1 MIIERLRGNRIFIT
15 GSTGFVG
22 TALVERLLRCVPD
35 VTLVLLVRDGRRS
48 SAQRRV
54 DREILRND
62 CFDRLREEL
71 GTEGFAALSD
81 RIEVVAGDV
90 GTDGL
95 GLDEVGRA
103 ALASCDVVIHS
114 AATVAFDSPL
124 DRAVEVNL
132 LGPVRIAELL
142 AELGVAPHLVCVST
156 CYVAGN
162 RRGDAREEPVD
173 QSAFVAG
180 IDWRAEVAAARR
192 SKGDTDAESRAPE
205 RLAEFGRRAR
215 NEFGAAGGPL
225 LAERTEA
232 IRKDWVHDRMVEI
245 GRARAASV
253 GWPDAYTFTKAL
265 GEMATAQTLRAQG
278 DTAPRLSVVRPSIIE
293 SALLEPR
300 PGWIRGFRMAEP
312 IILSYARGLLK
323 EFPGVPEGVVDV
335 IPVDIVVAAI
345 VATAGRPP
353 DDEPPAP
360 GTPHI
365 VQVASGSR
373 NPLKYQRLVD
383 RVREWFT
390 EHPLYDT
397 HGQPIVVP
405 DWSFPGRGR
414 VEGQLNRATAV
425 LRTAE
430 KVIINLPVRGK
441 AAQWG
446 ATIEERRAQ
455 TERAQSY
462 VELYGA
468 YTECEAV
475 YGVDHLLEL
484 WDSMDADERDA
495 FALDPDAIDWDH
507 YITRIHLP
515 SVVAHGRARSSPSR
529 SSAGGTRTDRL
540 RARVLAPERQ
550 LVAFDLENTLIAS
563 NVVTS
568 YSWMATRHLSPTD
581 RLRFAAR
588 TLTEGPSL
596 LAQDRRDRSDFLR
609 AFYRRY
615 DGAPLD
621 QIELDAREHFNQ
633 MLLERSF
640 PAAIRRVR
648 EHRALGH
655 RTVLITGALSV
666 LVEPLEPLFDDIIS
680 AAVGTEIDERG
691 RVVLNGQLDEIPPTV
706 EAARHAARRLL
717 RARRSRP
724 RRERRLRGLV
734 VGPAHARGGR
744 VPGRGEPRAPP
755 RVHRPQARLARR
767 GLPACARLPSS
778 ARADGSSTRPEHSW
792 RCPVKA
798 LSIDTDYAR
807 FGAARLLGSARA
819 GAAAK
824 LGPLTYGELDA
835 PELPGSDW
843 VTLRPRMSGICG
855 SDLSTVS
862 GRSSRWFEQIVS
874 FPFVP
879 GHEVVADDPDGRRV
893 VLEPVLGCATRGIEP
908 PCAACADGRL
918 GNCEHLTHGCL
929 EPGLQSGFCCDTGG
943 GWSDQMVAHP
953 SQLHEVP
960 DELDDRAAVV
970 VEPTACAVHAA
981 LSASVG
987 SDDTVAVIGAGT
999 LGLTTIAALSR
1010 WSPAGRLVVA
1020 AKHPHQRRLAAE
1032 LGTVDR
1038 RRPDRLRARGAAA
1051 DRAPGRGHLVRRRR
1065 HEPTRPAHR
1074 WRRRDHR
1081 LRRLL
1086 GQHRRGDG
1094 DDPPRRTGGARR
1106 HAGTPA
1112 PRSDRAV
1119 AARAVAAGRLRLRH
1133 RDRRRRTRAHLRP
1146 GLRAGRRARP
1156 RPARLGLV
1164 PAGAL
1169 RRRDRTCQRG
1179 GPPRRHEGRVRPA

>member
-1 MIIERLRGNRIFIT
+1 MILDRLRGNRIFVT

-35 VTLVLLVRDGRRS
+35 VSLVLLVRDGRRS

-54 DREILRND
+54 EREILRND

-71 GTEGFAALSD
+71 GTDGFAELSE
-81 RIEVVAGDV
+81 RIEVVSGDV

-95 GLDEVGRA
+95 GLDAAGRA

-142 AELGVAPHLVCVST
+142 DELDVAPHLVCVST

-173 QSAFVAG
+173 SSSFVAG
-180 IDWRAEVAAARR
+180 IDWRAEVTAARR

-205 RLAEFGRRAR
+205 RLEEFARRAR

-232 IRKDWVHDRMVEI
+232 IRKDWVHERMVEI

-253 GWPDAYTFTKAL
+253 GWPDAYAFTKAL
-265 GEMATAQTLRAQG
+265 GEMATAQTVRARG
-278 DTAPRLSVVRPSIIE
+278 AGAPRLSVVRPSIIE

-353 DDEPPAP
+353 GADAPEP

-390 EHPLYDT
+390 DHPLYDT

-414 VEGQLNRATAV
+414 VEGQLHRAATV

-430 KVIINLPVRGK
+430 KVIVNLPVRGK

-455 TERAQSY
+455 IERASSY

-475 YGVDHLLEL
+475 YGIDHLLDL
-484 WDSMDADERDA
+484 WDDMDPDERA
-495 FALDPDAIDWDH
+495 ALALDPAAIDWDR
-507 YITRIHLP
+507 YITEIHLP

-529 SSAGGTRTDRL
+529 SSAGGSRTDRL
-540 RARVLAPERQ
+540 RARVLSPDRQ

-568 YSWMATRHLSPTD
+568 YSWMATRRLSPAD
-581 RLRFAAR
+581 RIRFAAR
-588 TLTEGPSL
+588 TLAEGPSL

-621 QIELDAREHFNQ
+621 QLEHDAQEHFNQ

-666 LVEPLEPLFDDIIS
+666 LVEPLAPLFDDIIS
-680 AAVGTEIDERG
+680 ARVGTELDDDG
-691 RVVLNGQLDEIPPTV
+691 RLVLNGQLDEIPPTV
-706 EAARHAARRLL
+706 EARATLLADYCEREGLDLDESVAYADSSSDLPLLEAVGFPVAVNPEPRLASIARKRGWLVEDFRPAPGFRHRLVPMARRQG
-717 RARRSRP
+717 P
-724 RRERRLRGLV
+724 GVRG
-734 VGPAHARGGR
+734 
-744 VPGRGEPRAPP
+744 
-755 RVHRPQARLARR
+755 
-767 GLPACARLPSS
+767 
-778 ARADGSSTRPEHSW
+778 
-792 RCPVKA
+792 
-798 LSIDTDYAR
+798 
-807 FGAARLLGSARA
+807 
-819 GAAAK
+819 
-824 LGPLTYGELDA
+824 
-835 PELPGSDW
+835 
-843 VTLRPRMSGICG
+843 
-855 SDLSTVS
+855 S
-862 GRSSRWFEQIVS
+862 GR
-874 FPFVP
+874 
-879 GHEVVADDPDGRRV
+879 
-893 VLEPVLGCATRGIEP
+893 
-908 PCAACADGRL
+908 
-918 GNCEHLTHGCL
+918 
-929 EPGLQSGFCCDTGG
+929 
-943 GWSDQMVAHP
+943 
-953 SQLHEVP
+953 
-960 DELDDRAAVV
+960 
-970 VEPTACAVHAA
+970 
-981 LSASVG
+981 
-987 SDDTVAVIGAGT
+987 
-999 LGLTTIAALSR
+999 
-1010 WSPAGRLVVA
+1010 
-1020 AKHPHQRRLAAE
+1020 
-1032 LGTVDR
+1032 
-1038 RRPDRLRARGAAA
+1038 
-1051 DRAPGRGHLVRRRR
+1051 
-1065 HEPTRPAHR
+1065 
-1074 WRRRDHR
+1074 
-1081 LRRLL
+1081 
-1086 GQHRRGDG
+1086 
-1094 DDPPRRTGGARR
+1094 
-1106 HAGTPA
+1106 
-1112 PRSDRAV
+1112 
-1119 AARAVAAGRLRLRH
+1119 
-1133 RDRRRRTRAHLRP
+1133 
-1146 GLRAGRRARP
+1146 
-1156 RPARLGLV
+1156 
-1164 PAGAL
+1164 
-1169 RRRDRTCQRG
+1169 
-1179 GPPRRHEGRVRPA
+1179 